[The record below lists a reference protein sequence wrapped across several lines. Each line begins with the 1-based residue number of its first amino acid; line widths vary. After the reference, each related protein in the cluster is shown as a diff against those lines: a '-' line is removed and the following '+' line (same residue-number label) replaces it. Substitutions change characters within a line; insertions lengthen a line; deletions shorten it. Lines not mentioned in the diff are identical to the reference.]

1 MVGHNRGHNTDVCS
15 GRAKAGPMIETRFY
29 VTIPCCAQECAQSI
43 SAKHASRIVELVVDS
58 SLRGKAT
65 VFQKH
70 ASEIRLR

>member
-1 MVGHNRGHNTDVCS
+1 MVGPIRGHNSDVYS
-15 GRAKAGPMIETRFY
+15 GRAKVDPLIETRFY
-29 VTIPCCAQECAQSI
+29 VTIPCCVQECAQSI
-43 SAKHASRIVELVVDS
+43 TAKHASRIVELVVDS